1 VQTFI
6 IFCLV
11 YFTAQAVCHIRK
23 SWSPFNGWTVC
34 CPMKCAT
41 FMSERENTVL
51 LWAFGHWSWIV
62 LQLQQKIWK
71 SSSQKLSRVSYI
83 IKSLKEVMNPYMIN
97 IYYTNFLALLRYVII
112 LCGKDNKSNNIFKLQ
127 KRVIQIISGV
137 SKHMSY
143 IQIFKDYNTLM
154 VTSLCVLEVVC

>member
-1 VQTFI
+1 
-6 IFCLV
+6 
-11 YFTAQAVCHIRK
+11 
-23 SWSPFNGWTVC
+23 
-34 CPMKCAT
+34 
-41 FMSERENTVL
+41 
-51 LWAFGHWSWIV
+51 
-62 LQLQQKIWK
+62 
-71 SSSQKLSRVSYI
+71 
-83 IKSLKEVMNPYMIN
+83 MIN